1 MRYEENF
8 ITLKLHW
15 HGLGNCA
22 HETCTEGKLEKNYR
36 RATVNNE
43 ECSSSI
49 SYKLQVLIL
58 F

>member
-1 MRYEENF
+1 M
-8 ITLKLHW
+8 KLHW
-15 HGLGNCA
+15 HSLGNCA
-22 HETCTEGKLEKNYR
+22 YETCTEGKLEKNYR

-49 SYKLQVLIL
+49 SYKLQVFLL